1 MIKLYILWGCKMS
14 SMQDM
19 INNAKKRSE
28 EKEKAKD
35 KINNGD
41 NPEIEKYLESK
52 MINVTVVGT
61 GGAGNN
67 TLNRLLE
74 MNFEKSQIDFYAMN
88 TDAQDLLTNN
98 ADRKILLGKD
108 ITKGLGAG
116 SDPKVGEEAAKSS
129 YTKLKKVFEG
139 KELVFLTCGL
149 GGGTGTGSSHIIAKA
164 AREAGA
170 LVVGITTVPFSVE
183 GRMRMKNAI
192 YGLKKLEDQ
201 VDSLILIPNDKL
213 LEIAP
218 DIPLAQA
225 FKLADEIIANALKGT
240 IELILKPGLVNLDF
254 ADMKTVMKDSGLAM
268 IGVGESDSN
277 NRSDE
282 AVDEAINNP
291 LLDIDI
297 SGGNGALI
305 NITGDNDLNLDEATG
320 IVKSVSNRLSEEA
333 NVIWGAQ
340 VDSKLKGKVNVMVIV
355 TGINRMYIDQFKSME
370 EELDKNERELEVEF
384 VD

>member
-1 MIKLYILWGCKMS
+1 
-14 SMQDM
+14 MQNM

-28 EKEKAKD
+28 EKNKAKS
-35 KINNGD
+35 KVNNES
-41 NPEIEKYLESK
+41 NSEIEKYLNKK
-52 MINVTVVGT
+52 MINVTVIGT

-67 TLNRLLE
+67 TLNRLIE
-74 MNFEKSQIDFYAMN
+74 MNFDKSQIDFYAMN
-88 TDAQDLLTNN
+88 TDAQDLLTTN
-98 ADRKILLGKD
+98 ADRKILLGKE
-108 ITKGLGAG
+108 ITRGLGAG

-129 YTKLKKVFEG
+129 YSKLKKVFEG
-139 KELVFLTCGL
+139 KDLVFLTCGL

-164 AREAGA
+164 AKEAGA
-170 LVVGITTVPFSVE
+170 LVVAISTLPYNVE

-192 YGLKKLEDQ
+192 YGLKNLEKK

-218 DIPLAQA
+218 DIPLSQA

-254 ADMKTVMKDSGLAM
+254 ADMKTVMKNSGLAM

-277 NRSDE
+277 DRSNE

-297 SGGNGALI
+297 NGGKGALI
-305 NITGDNDLNLDEATG
+305 NITGDDNLNLDEATN
-320 IVKSVSNRLSEEA
+320 IVKKVSNRLSEDA

-340 VDSKLKGKVNVMVIV
+340 VDSNLKNKINVMVIV
-355 TGINRMYIDQFKSME
+355 TGINKMYINQFKSME
-370 EELDKNERELEVEF
+370 QELDKNEKELEVKF
-384 VD
+384 ID